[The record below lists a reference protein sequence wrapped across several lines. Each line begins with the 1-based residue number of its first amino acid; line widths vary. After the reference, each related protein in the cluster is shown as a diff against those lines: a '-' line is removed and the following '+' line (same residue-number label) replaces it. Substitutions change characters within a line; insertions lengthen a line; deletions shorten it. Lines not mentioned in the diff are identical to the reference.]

1 MLKRL
6 SFIACALLASVASA
20 QSIAPLPPPVSAPAL
35 DEWGLVGLGVL
46 IVAVARFA
54 VRWKK

>member
-6 SFIACALLASVASA
+6 GFFLVGALLASSA
-20 QSIAPLPPPVSAPAL
+20 WSQVIAPPPVAAPAL
-35 DEWGLVGLGVL
+35 DEWGLAGLGVL
-46 IVAVARFA
+46 IVVVARYA

>member
-6 SFIACALLASVASA
+6 GFFLTGALLASPAWSQV
-20 QSIAPLPPPVSAPAL
+20 IAPPPVAAPAL
-35 DEWGLVGLGVL
+35 DEWGLAGMGVL
-46 IVAVARFA
+46 IVVVARYA